1 MATFEVSGTAAI
13 SSKDNRYLK
22 LARSLALKKYREQ
35 RGLFAV
41 EGKRGVREALRS
53 ALELDFVLYDAA
65 RAAEPEI
72 AALVDE
78 AAGRCRRVFA
88 VEPHLLA
95 GVCQTENNQGVWL
108 AARQTAMTAA
118 DFIAAVRGRNI
129 AVLDSLQ
136 DPGNVGTILRTAW
149 AAGLGGVLLVGDAV
163 DVYNPKVVRSAMGA
177 LGHLPVLALADQAA
191 AALLDELGACLVV
204 ADAGGEDFR
213 RMRCA
218 GPVAWLMGRE
228 ATGPSAFWRGR
239 AGCTVAIP
247 MQPGVDSLNVAV
259 AAGILFFSSTN

>member
-1 MATFEVSGTAAI
+1 MATFEVSGIAAI

-22 LARSLALKKYREQ
+22 LARSLAVKKYREQ
-35 RGLFAV
+35 NGLFAV
-41 EGKRGVREALRS
+41 EGKLGAAEALSS
-53 ALELDFVLYDAA
+53 ALQPEFVLYDAA

-72 AALVDE
+72 AALVQQ
-78 AAGRCRRVFA
+78 AAGRCGKVFA

-95 GVCQTENNQGVWL
+95 GVCQTENNQGIWMAV
-108 AARQTAMTAA
+108 QQPDMTAA
-118 DFIAAVRGRNI
+118 DFIAVCRGRNI

-177 LGHLPVLALADQAA
+177 LGHLPVLALDNEAA
-191 AALLDELGACLVV
+191 AGLLDELGACLVV

-213 RMRCA
+213 RMQYA

-228 ATGPSAFWRGR
+228 ATGPSGFWRDK
-239 AGCTVAIP
+239 ADCTVAIP

>member
-1 MATFEVSGTAAI
+1 MATFEVSGIAAI

-22 LARSLALKKYREQ
+22 LARSLAQKKYR
-35 RGLFAV
+35 RLHGLFGV
-41 EGKRGVREALRS
+41 EGKVGVREALCS
-53 ALELDFVLYDAA
+53 ELVPEFVLFDAD
-65 RAAEPEI
+65 RADEPEI
-72 AALVDE
+72 AALIRT
-78 AAGRCRRVFA
+78 ATGCCSRVFA

-95 GVCQTENNQGVWL
+95 AVCQTENDQGIWL
-108 AARQTAMTAA
+108 AVRQPALTVA
-118 DFIAAVRGRNI
+118 DFVSAAKGRNI

-149 AAGLGGVLLVGDAV
+149 AAGLGGVLLVGDAL

-177 LGHLPVLALADQAA
+177 LGHLPVLAADDAA
-191 AALLDELGACLVV
+191 AVDLLSELGNDLVV

-213 RMRCA
+213 RMHYA

-228 ATGPSAFWRGR
+228 ATGPSAFWRSR
-239 AGCTVAIP
+239 AVCTVAIP

>member
-1 MATFEVSGTAAI
+1 MATFEMSGTAAI
-13 SSKDNRYLK
+13 SSKDNRWLK

-35 RGLFAV
+35 NGLFAV
-41 EGKRGVREALRS
+41 EGKVGVREALRS
-53 ALELDFVLYDAA
+53 ALQPEFVLYDAA
-65 RAAEPEI
+65 RADEPEI
-72 AALVDE
+72 AALVAE
-78 AAGRCRRVFA
+78 AAGRCPRVLA

-95 GVCQTENNQGVWL
+95 AVCQTENNQGVWL
-108 AARQTAMTAA
+108 ALRQPQLTAEAFA
-118 DFIAAVRGRNI
+118 AAVHGRNI
-129 AVLDSLQ
+129 AVLDGLQ

-177 LGHLPVLALADQAA
+177 LGHLPVLALDDPAA
-191 AALLDELGACLVV
+191 ADMLDGLGASLVV

-213 RMRCA
+213 RVQHN

-239 AGCTVAIP
+239 AVRTVAIP